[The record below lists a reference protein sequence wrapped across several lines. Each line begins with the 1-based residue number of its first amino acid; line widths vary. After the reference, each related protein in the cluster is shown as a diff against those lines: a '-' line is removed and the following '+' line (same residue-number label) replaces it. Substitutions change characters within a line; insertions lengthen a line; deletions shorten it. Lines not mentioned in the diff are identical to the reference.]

1 MEDPEGIETVLDG
14 QNIIIVK
21 VSIKKQLASTLLKS
35 EQREL
40 RNLIRAR
47 VSSMLMKLSDVK
59 SVRLVRN
66 N

>member
-1 MEDPEGIETVLDG
+1 MEDPEGLETVLDG
-14 QNIIIVK
+14 QNIIVVK
-21 VSIKKQLASTLLKS
+21 GIDKEKLASMLLKS

-40 RNLIRAR
+40 RNLTRAR
-47 VSSMLMKLSDVK
+47 VLSMLMKLSDVK